1 MSTEDVITMI
11 GQMQLP
17 YAYHHFAEGEAPVL
31 PYLIYTYPE
40 SIPYAADDGVYE
52 QGSSLQ
58 LELYSE
64 TRDLPIERR
73 IEHMLDVNDLVYRKS
88 EVYIE
93 SEQLYEII
101 YEMEVVAMG

>member
-1 MSTEDVITMI
+1 M
-11 GQMQLP
+11 
-17 YAYHHFAEGEAPVL
+17 
-31 PYLIYTYPE
+31 
-40 SIPYAADDGVYE
+40 

-64 TRDLPIERR
+64 TRDLSVERR
-73 IEHMLDVNDLVYRKS
+73 IEHMLDDNDLVYRKS

-101 YEMEVVAMG
+101 YEMEVTVMG

>member
-17 YAYHHFAEGEAPVL
+17 YAYHHYAEGEAPAL
-31 PYLIYTYPE
+31 PYLIYTYPQ
-40 SIPYAADDGVYE
+40 SIPYAADDGVYV

-64 TRDLPIERR
+64 TRDLSVERR
-73 IEHMLDVNDLVYRKS
+73 IEHMLDDNDLVYRKS

-101 YEMEVVAMG
+101 YEMEVAAMG

>member
-1 MSTEDVITMI
+1 MSTEEITAMI
-11 GQMQLP
+11 ESMQIP
-17 YAYHHFAEGEAPVL
+17 YAYHHFAEGEAPAL

-40 SIPYAADDGVYE
+40 SIPYAADGGVYV

-64 TRDLPIERR
+64 TRDFPIERR
-73 IEHMLDVNDLVYRKS
+73 VEHMLDANSLVYRKS

-101 YEMEVVAMG
+101 YEMEVAVMG

>member
-1 MSTEDVITMI
+1 MSADEIVAMI
-11 GQMQLP
+11 ERMYLP
-17 YAYHHFAEGEAPVL
+17 YAYHHYAEGETPAL
-31 PYLIYTYPE
+31 PYLIYTYPQ
-40 SIPYAADDGVYE
+40 SIPYAADDGVYV

-93 SEQLYEII
+93 SEQLYEVI
-101 YEMEVVAMG
+101 YEMEVPAMG